1 RTILAAGSVARLG
14 DPVAGAAMLAALH
27 TGNATAARAEIM
39 ENASDWPKAAEAWT
53 EYAVLAL
60 PESGILDE
68 TQMKTVLR
76 LATATARA
84 GDDAG
89 LTQLRGRYR
98 DRIGA
103 GPLPDMFRL
112 LTVEPIRTEADMG
125 RSKQE
130 ISLAASLATDL
141 KAIKPH

>member
-1 RTILAAGSVARLG
+1 
-14 DPVAGAAMLAALH
+14 
-27 TGNATAARAEIM
+27 
-39 ENASDWPKAAEAWT
+39 
-53 EYAVLAL
+53 
-60 PESGILDE
+60 
-68 TQMKTVLR
+68 MKTVLR